1 MYHKAGIE
9 QLSNTQISRLLNGH
23 SVRVKPGNGHVVSL
37 SHEQAKKHIK
47 ASSSGKGFNLTMD
60 PYQMDGHRHMHGEGI
75 MKTVKKAVNHAGH
88 FVKAHK
94 EHFRPLASAL
104 KEHGHNAIADASM
117 YALEQGV
124 DPSLVSA
131 YSNMGHEA
139 LLPTGGSLKS
149 FVRSPGMKTVRRALK
164 PLGRTLFN
172 DSMALADQALASGTS
187 QASQGM
193 SSGMSSGMGFRSKV
207 GMGHKGKRH
216 GGALISAGYG
226 Y

>member
-1 MYHKAGIE
+1 
-9 QLSNTQISRLLNGH
+9 
-23 SVRVKPGNGHVVSL
+23 
-37 SHEQAKKHIK
+37 
-47 ASSSGKGFNLTMD
+47 
-60 PYQMDGHRHMHGEGI
+60 MHGEGI
-75 MKTVKKAVNHAGH
+75 MKTVKKAVKHAGH

-149 FVRSPGMKTVRRALK
+149 FVRSPGMRTVRRALK
-164 PLGRTLFN
+164 PLGQMALN
-172 DSMALADQALASGTS
+172 DSLGLATQGLTQANSAAQMGLA
-187 QASQGM
+187 
-193 SSGMSSGMGFRSKV
+193 SGMGFRSKV